1 MRCCQASKQIE
12 NNFI

>member
-12 NNFI
+12 KNFI